1 MSEGCCPGNGLDAL
15 ELWGEA
21 VNQYDSGRAFR
32 EEGCLNSLE
41 GLVVVP

>member
-21 VNQYDSGRAFR
+21 VNQYDRVAEHSGRRAA
-32 EEGCLNSLE
+32 
-41 GLVVVP
+41 